1 MDKILILTVI
11 DPTERGDDCYLGSSA
26 YKSVDSMLEALGH
39 DWEGECHFDLTTAED
54 DDERKDIRESYA
66 ARLPALRAWVEENDV
81 RNDKGGAW
89 FCPNEELIYEFVWS
103 EVR

>member
-1 MDKILILTVI
+1 MDKVLILTVI
-11 DPTERGDDCYLGSSA
+11 DPTERGDDCYLGGSA
-26 YKSVDSMLEALGH
+26 YKSVDSMLEALGRG
-39 DWEGECHFDLTTAED
+39 WEGECHFDLMTAED
-54 DDERKDIRESYA
+54 DDERNDIRESYA

-89 FCPNEELIYEFVWS
+89 FCPNEELIFEFLWT